1 MKAYLLYIDKDFE
14 WSRKLTV
21 FEEEYIRDLGLETLF
36 HAMSSEDSFIDQ
48 HVKKVITL
56 SLSDRDEIIYRQDI
70 LRDCMAN
77 PAVIN
82 KLWNIAASADSKTK
96 DYVNRSL
103 ISDYPKAILEEAADK
118 IRTCLESLSKIRA
131 VMKDNRSKLQS
142 AGFINLSDRLIR
154 LLPDSFF
161 EEVSALLHE
170 CRFRNGMLLSGQPE
184 KGIKTKDYSVLNSLD
199 MKSKAAGFF
208 KKLKNEAFTFMI
220 DSNDTNSRNALSDIE
235 QQGVSG
241 LANILWQACEGIS
254 GFLMTLRRELA
265 FYKGC
270 LNLHHTLRVFS
281 GPVCFPV
288 IDSSGSRTGRFTDL
302 YDPCTVLNTR
312 RHAVGNSV
320 DLSECRLLIITG
332 ANQGG
337 KSTFLRSLG
346 TAQIMLQCG
355 MFVGAGEYTGS
366 ISNGVYTHFR
376 NEEDPD
382 MKSGKFDE
390 ELMRLNKIIDDVK
403 PGATIFMNEAFAA
416 TNENEGTEIAVQVTG
431 ALLAKGIKLC
441 FVTHF
446 YEYAVF
452 YYERHRAGDRFLV
465 AERTETGERT
475 FRMIEG
481 EPKRTSFGMDIY
493 KSVFKS

>member
-1 MKAYLLYIDKDFE
+1 M
-14 WSRKLTV
+14 V
-21 FEEEYIRDLGLETLF
+21 
-36 HAMSSEDSFIDQ
+36 
-48 HVKKVITL
+48 L
-56 SLSDRDEIIYRQDI
+56 STKRR
-70 LRDCMAN
+70 
-77 PAVIN
+77 
-82 KLWNIAASADSKTK
+82 AA
-96 DYVNRSL
+96 
-103 ISDYPKAILEEAADK
+103 
-118 IRTCLESLSKIRA
+118 
-131 VMKDNRSKLQS
+131 
-142 AGFINLSDRLIR
+142 
-154 LLPDSFF
+154 
-161 EEVSALLHE
+161 
-170 CRFRNGMLLSGQPE
+170 
-184 KGIKTKDYSVLNSLD
+184 
-199 MKSKAAGFF
+199 
-208 KKLKNEAFTFMI
+208 
-220 DSNDTNSRNALSDIE
+220 
-235 QQGVSG
+235 
-241 LANILWQACEGIS
+241 
-254 GFLMTLRRELA
+254 
-265 FYKGC
+265 
-270 LNLHHTLRVFS
+270 
-281 GPVCFPV
+281 
-288 IDSSGSRTGRFTDL
+288 
-302 YDPCTVLNTR
+302 
-312 RHAVGNSV
+312 GNSV

-346 TAQIMLQCG
+346 TAQVMLQCG

-416 TNENEGTEIAVQVTG
+416 TNESEGTEIAVQVTD

-493 KSVFKS
+493 KSVFKL